1 MHNNVYWLLPLWN
14 RHFFVIAKF
23 ILKMHNLQFWWGYV
37 DPLWETVIQAAIR
50 VGHAGSWF
58 NQKLQQKI
66 EKKYMCING
75 ICCRADTQT
84 ENHVYVQTS
93 IIAVCRLQIL
103 SERAVYETL
112 DPRIILHYAHTHK
125 SRWKPQAPLSIDVR
139 ACAFMHAKWTHPIL
153 LVRAQRTEWMGSR
166 VMHHS
171 TAHTGPSWH
180 GTAPDIEIR
189 FTVIPVRERAGDNMH
204 MKIYRYCSFSN
215 SLSLSLSLECRSQAC
230 WPEWASVS
238 FYLCFFLRYFT
249 PSLQRVDCSANCR
262 QHTFAM
268 NRWRKELALLCLH
281 ACICTILCDPP
292 NCYWTLK

>member
-204 MKIYRYCSFSN
+204 IKIYRYCSFSN
-215 SLSLSLSLECRSQAC
+215 SLSFSFSRMPLAGMLAGMGFRFILFMFFSSL
-230 WPEWASVS
+230 
-238 FYLCFFLRYFT
+238 FYSFT
-249 PSLQRVDCSANCR
+249 PTSRLQCKLSSAHICDESMAQRVSS
-262 QHTFAM
+262 FV
-268 NRWRKELALLCLH
+268 LACMHLH
-281 ACICTILCDPP
+281 HIMRST
-292 NCYWTLK
+292 